1 LAQII
6 GSAMRKQVI
15 HGLLL
20 MSFLVIVILQ
30 LGGCLQHNQE
40 KRIKEF
46 TKYIPDVVK
55 FMTDN
60 LDLFTELNEIPIESP
75 EDFRFSALVQREKN
89 TSAKIYIS
97 GSIDKHGINGY
108 SYAPLQDAEYFSDD
122 EKELTEKVF
131 ALKLNNIQ
139 LKNFQAGYYVFME
152 EAFVQ
157 LFAIYLGEY
166 EYGDA
171 DYIEEFTDGWYVI
184 IDSWIPG

>member
-1 LAQII
+1 MIK
-6 GSAMRKQVI
+6 RVI

-40 KRIKEF
+40 KRRKEF

-60 LDLFTELNEIPIESP
+60 LDLFTELNDIPKESP
-75 EDFRFSALVQREKN
+75 EDFSFFAHAQREKN
-89 TSAKIYIS
+89 TLAEIYIS

-108 SYAPLQDAEYFSDD
+108 SYVPIQDAEYFSDD
-122 EKELTEKVF
+122 EKELIEKAF
-131 ALKLNNIQ
+131 ALKLNNVQ
-139 LKNFQAGYYVFME
+139 LENFRAGRYVFRE
-152 EAFVQ
+152 EAFVE
-157 LFAIYLGEY
+157 LFVIYLGEY

-171 DYIEEFTDGWYVI
+171 DYIEEFADGWYVI
-184 IDSWIPG
+184 ITSWIPG